1 MLKWKWNTTE
11 RLHFHFSLSCIG
23 GGNGNPLQ
31 CSCLENPRDW
41 GAWWAAV
48 YGVARSRTRLKRL
61 SSSSSRNAQAC
72 SLFSL
77 SSLVSGKKIKKTH
90 SSFFLSFFFLLFTA
104 TNSPIILFPPNQWR
118 KGKRCCS
125 CCLAEDKPSVL
136 LFDNHQLLSPGA
148 HLSPTSNFSWE
159 TWTPRNLYWGDEGQ
173 MVIFCNFFNA
183 DMGLI
188 DPI

>member
-90 SSFFLSFFFLLFTA
+90 SSFFLSFFFSFSLQQI
-104 TNSPIILFPPNQWR
+104 P
-118 KGKRCCS
+118 
-125 CCLAEDKPSVL
+125 PSVYSL
-136 LFDNHQLLSPGA
+136 HMKGGRETRVILVWLKINFNFAPFENHQLFSPGT
-148 HLSPTSNFSWE
+148 HLSPTSNFPWDVNPKKS
-159 TWTPRNLYWGDEGQ
+159 LLG
-173 MVIFCNFFNA
+173 
-183 DMGLI
+183 
-188 DPI
+188 